1 MSAPKGKKRP
11 FWVYILIAVL
21 SLVVSFLLSITEVVN
36 KVELSIRDYMFEIR
50 GPISAENSPIVL
62 VSISEEADAEIPEK
76 WPWPTSVHAKLVENL
91 NRAGAKAILFD
102 VLFSQNDEFDLSND
116 TLFAKAIADA
126 GNVIL
131 AGEIERIESKDG
143 TELEPIF
150 PIRILRENSP
160 NPFGLVSTN
169 PHIDGYVRTYN
180 FGRKYLGESYFML
193 GIEGLKVFDNIPD
206 SLVSKLDP
214 NSTDPYFHVGD
225 YSILRD
231 NLNSFIIN
239 FYGAETDEIFPIYSY
254 EQVIDDPEY
263 TTVMEAEAFE
273 MNLFDDPDF
282 QAGLLYDEVF
292 KDKIIIVGSTMP
304 VLQDFHPTPFASG
317 DFPRPGYEIHAHALQ
332 TILDGNYIT
341 KQSEFS
347 QLFFMALGAFLVV
360 FLVSFLNQNYG
371 AGWGFLITLIGMGGY
386 YGLAIYLFLSLQLFV
401 NVSSILITMFLAQVA
416 TIGYEY
422 LNEQREKRRIKG
434 MFSSYVSPTLV
445 DQMIDSGEEPKLGGE
460 DTYMTAFF
468 SDIVSFSTF
477 SEKLE
482 PKQLVTLI
490 NEYLT
495 AMTDILN
502 DQGGTLD
509 KFIGDA
515 IVAFFGAPVF
525 IEDHALRAC
534 ISSQLMEKQLAELR
548 VKWKKDGTWPDI
560 VHQMQHR
567 MGMNTGEMVTGNMGS
582 ERRFNYTMM
591 GDNVNLAAR
600 CESGAKAYH
609 VFTMVTEPTKEEAE
623 KHGDDCLF
631 RKLDTIVV
639 KGRSKPVTMYEIAA
653 LRADAQQQLFDCIGF
668 YEQGMDAYYNQEWDK
683 ALVYFN
689 KSMPIEAH
697 QQNPS
702 QIFIERCQM
711 MKANPPGDDWNGVFI
726 MTSK

>member
-1 MSAPKGKKRP
+1 MSTPKGKRKP
-11 FWVYILIAVL
+11 IWVYAVIAMVTL
-21 SLVVSFLLSITEVVN
+21 AASFALSITEVIN

-50 GPISAENSPIVL
+50 GPIPVEDSPIVL
-62 VSISEEADAEIPEK
+62 VSVSEEADAEIPEK

-102 VLFSQNDEFDLSND
+102 ILFSQNDEFDLSND
-116 TLFAKAIADA
+116 TLFAKAIANA

-131 AGEIERIESKDG
+131 AGEIERIESREG

-150 PIRILRENSP
+150 PISVLQKNSP

-180 FGRKYLGESYFML
+180 FGRSYLGESYYML
-193 GIEGLKVFDNIPD
+193 GIEGLKVYADVPD
-206 SLVSKLDP
+206 SAVSKLDP
-214 NSTDPYFHVGD
+214 NSTDPYFHVGEF
-225 YSILRD
+225 SILRD

-239 FYGAETDEIFPIYSY
+239 FYGPEGIYPQYSY

-273 MNLFDDPDF
+273 MNIFDDPDF
-282 QAGLLYDEVF
+282 GVGLLYDEVF
-292 KDKIIIVGSTMP
+292 KDKIVIIGSTMP

-317 DFPRPGYEIHAHALQ
+317 DFPRPGFEIHAHALQ
-332 TILDGNYIT
+332 TILDGNYIS

-347 QLFFMALGAFLVV
+347 QLALMALAAFFIV
-360 FLVSFLNQNYG
+360 FLVSYLNQKFG
-371 AGWGFLITLIGMGGY
+371 AGWGFLATLVVMGGY
-386 YGLAIYLFLSLQLFV
+386 YSLAIYLFLSVQLFV
-401 NVSSILITMFLAQVA
+401 NVSGVLITVFLAQVT

-445 DQMIDSGEEPKLGGE
+445 EQMIESGEEPKLGGE

-482 PKQLVTLI
+482 PKQLVALI

-515 IVAFFGAPVF
+515 IVAFFGAPVY
-525 IEDHALRAC
+525 IDDHALRAC
-534 ISSQLMEKQLAELR
+534 ISSQLMERKLAELR

-609 VFTMVTEPTKEEAE
+609 VYTMVTEPTKEEAE

-639 KGRSKPVTMYEIAA
+639 KGRSKPVTMYEIAG
-653 LRADAQQQLFDCIGF
+653 LRADAQQQLFDCIGL
-668 YEQGMDAYYNQEWDK
+668 YEQGMAAYYNQEWDR
-683 ALVYFN
+683 ALGYFN
-689 KSMPIEAH
+689 QSLPIEAH
-697 QQNPS
+697 LQNPS
-702 QIFIERCQM
+702 QIFIERCKM
-711 MKANPPGDDWNGVFI
+711 MKEHPPGEDWNGVFI